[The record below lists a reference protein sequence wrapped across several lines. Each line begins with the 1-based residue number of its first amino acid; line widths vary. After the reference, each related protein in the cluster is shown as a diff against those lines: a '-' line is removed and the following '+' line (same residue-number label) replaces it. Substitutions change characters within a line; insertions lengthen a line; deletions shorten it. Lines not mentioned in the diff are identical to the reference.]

1 MTQKIEVDLGE
12 IRQITAWLA
21 ASDIGFIE
29 VSKPGATVRLKV
41 DDGHRSGKDTLREP
55 SASLA
60 SASATRTDSAQD
72 ARPHAVS
79 VTAKT
84 TGIFLP
90 AHPARAAPLVE
101 GGAHVAQGDVIGL
114 LQIAHLCVPVV
125 APVAGVVTQP
135 LVAHGVTVGYGT
147 PLFEIV
153 PIA

>member
-29 VSKPGATVRLKV
+29 VSKSGATVRLKV
-41 DDGHRSGKDTLREP
+41 DDGHRSGKGTLAEP
-55 SASLA
+55 SAA
-60 SASATRTDSAQD
+60 SASATRTGSTQY
-72 ARPHAVS
+72 ARTQAVS
-79 VTAKT
+79 VMAKT
-84 TGIFLP
+84 VAVFLA
-90 AHPARAAPLVE
+90 AHPAHSTPLVE
-101 GGAHVAQGDVIGL
+101 AGARVGQGDVIGL